1 MTDEAAVAAAFAEA
15 RRAFGPVAIL
25 VNNAGAAESAPFVRT
40 SLELFRRMLDVN
52 LIGTFLCSRA
62 ALPDM
67 LEAGFGRIVNVAS
80 VAGLKGAAYVSAYC
94 AAKHGVVGLTRALA
108 LETASKGITVNAVC
122 PSYTDTE
129 MARARDRQHRAQDR
143 AQRRRGRGG
152 AGEEEPAGAA
162 DPPRG
167 GGGERALAV
176 RAGHRGDHRPGDRD
190 RGRRGDV
197 MAFARALDRPEPESK
212 RRLRLWLRLYAATS
226 VIEREMRRFLRAR
239 FATTLPR
246 FDLMAAL
253 ERAPDGLTMG
263 ELSRRLMVSGGNVTS
278 IVAGLERDGLVRRR
292 SPASDRRTSYV
303 ALTAPGRS
311 AFAAMAR
318 AHERWI
324 DQLLAEVPDDEVETL
339 TDRLAELKHRSEKAA
354 AERMR

>member
-1 MTDEAAVAAAFAEA
+1 
-15 RRAFGPVAIL
+15 
-25 VNNAGAAESAPFVRT
+25 
-40 SLELFRRMLDVN
+40 
-52 LIGTFLCSRA
+52 
-62 ALPDM
+62 
-67 LEAGFGRIVNVAS
+67 
-80 VAGLKGAAYVSAYC
+80 
-94 AAKHGVVGLTRALA
+94 
-108 LETASKGITVNAVC
+108 
-122 PSYTDTE
+122 
-129 MARARDRQHRAQDR
+129 
-143 AQRRRGRGG
+143 
-152 AGEEEPAGAA
+152 
-162 DPPRG
+162 
-167 GGGERALAV
+167 
-176 RAGHRGDHRPGDRD
+176 
-190 RGRRGDV
+190 
-197 MAFARALDRPEPESK
+197 MAFARARERPEPESK

-292 SPASDRRTSYV
+292 SPASDRRTSYI

-324 DQLLAEVPDDEVETL
+324 DQLLAEVPDDEVEIL
-339 TDRLAELKHRSEKAA
+339 TDRLAELKHRSEAA

>member
-1 MTDEAAVAAAFAEA
+1 
-15 RRAFGPVAIL
+15 
-25 VNNAGAAESAPFVRT
+25 
-40 SLELFRRMLDVN
+40 
-52 LIGTFLCSRA
+52 
-62 ALPDM
+62 
-67 LEAGFGRIVNVAS
+67 
-80 VAGLKGAAYVSAYC
+80 
-94 AAKHGVVGLTRALA
+94 
-108 LETASKGITVNAVC
+108 
-122 PSYTDTE
+122 
-129 MARARDRQHRAQDR
+129 
-143 AQRRRGRGG
+143 
-152 AGEEEPAGAA
+152 
-162 DPPRG
+162 
-167 GGGERALAV
+167 
-176 RAGHRGDHRPGDRD
+176 
-190 RGRRGDV
+190 
-197 MAFARALDRPEPESK
+197 MAFARARERPEPESK

-292 SPASDRRTSYV
+292 SPASDRRTSYI
-303 ALTAPGRS
+303 ALTEEGRA